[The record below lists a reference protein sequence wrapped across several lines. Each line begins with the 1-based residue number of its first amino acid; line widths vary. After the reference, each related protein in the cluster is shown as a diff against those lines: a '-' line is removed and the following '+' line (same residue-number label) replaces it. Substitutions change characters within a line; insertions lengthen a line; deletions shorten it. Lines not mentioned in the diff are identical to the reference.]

1 MSVSATI
8 ILTAGIS
15 LLLGSAIGIFIQK
28 FIAAKKVSSAEL
40 QAKTILMTAE
50 KEIETKR
57 REAIMEAK
65 DKVYKER
72 HEFEE
77 QNRLRRQELQLL
89 EKRLLQKEETLERR
103 IDSLDRRDQEIQN
116 REEGVKSALDEAQQR
131 QKRLDQLI
139 EEQKQKLEKI
149 SDMTAENAKKLLLE
163 AMTNEARQDG
173 ARLIKNIEEDAKEN
187 AERKAKRIITMAI
200 QRNASD
206 FTVENTIS
214 VVQLPNDEMKGR
226 IIGREGRNIR
236 ALEQATG
243 VDLIVDDTPEAVIIS
258 GFDTVRREIARLA
271 LEKLLADGRIHPARI
286 EDVVSKSKQ
295 EVDQTIK
302 EAGER
307 VMLETGV
314 TGLHPELIR
323 TIGRLRY
330 RTSYGQN
337 VLQHSVEVSHL
348 AAAMAAELKADVH
361 LASRAGLLHD
371 LGKAVDH
378 EIEGGHATIGSDLA
392 TKYNEPQ
399 SVIHCIA
406 AHHGEVEFQS
416 LEAVLVQAADAISAS
431 RPGARR
437 ENIET
442 YIKRLK
448 KLEDI
453 SMSFQGVEKA
463 YAIQAGRELRIIVK
477 ETEIADNEAILLAKD
492 IAKKVEE
499 ELEYPGQIKVTVIRE
514 SRAVEYAK

>member
-1 MSVSATI
+1 MIVTI
-8 ILTAGIS
+8 VLAAFLALAAGVG
-15 LLLGSAIGIFIQK
+15 LGIFIQK
-28 FIAAKKVSSAEL
+28 SNASKKISSAEL
-40 QAKTILMTAE
+40 QAKTILQNAE

-57 REAIMEAK
+57 REAIVEAK

-72 HEFEE
+72 LDLEE
-77 QNRLRRQELQLL
+77 QTKARRQELQIL

-103 IDSLDRRDQEIQN
+103 IDSLDRRDLELQN
-116 REEGVKSALDEAQQR
+116 REDNLKKQKDELGSKQNKLDS
-131 QKRLDQLI
+131 LI
-139 EEQKQKLEKI
+139 EEQKEKLENI
-149 SDMTAENAKKLLLE
+149 SGLTADNAKKLLIE
-163 AMTNEARQDG
+163 TMTNEARHDG
-173 ARLIKNIEEDAKEN
+173 ARLIKNIEEEAKEN
-187 AERKAKRIITMAI
+187 ADRKAKRIITMAI

-286 EDVVSKSKQ
+286 EDVVAKAQQ
-295 EVDQTIK
+295 EVEQMIK

-314 TGLHPELIR
+314 TGLHPEVIR
-323 TIGRLRY
+323 TLGRLRY

-337 VLQHSVEVSHL
+337 VLQHSIEVSLL
-348 AAAMAAELKADVH
+348 AAAMAAELKADLH
-361 LASRAGLLHD
+361 LAARAGLLHD

-378 EIEGGHATIGSDLA
+378 EIEGGHATIGADLA
-392 TKYNEPQ
+392 TKYNEPT
-399 SVIHCIA
+399 SVVHCIA

-437 ENIET
+437 ENVET

-453 SMSFQGVEKA
+453 SMSFGGVEKA
-463 YAIQAGRELRIIVK
+463 YAIQAGRELRILVK
-477 ETEIADNEAILLAKD
+477 ETEISDDDAILLAKD
-492 IAKKVEE
+492 IANKVEE

>member
-1 MSVSATI
+1 MGTTI
-8 ILTAGIS
+8 IVSFLALIVG
-15 LLLGSAIGIFIQK
+15 LLLGFIVHKLTAQK
-28 FIAAKKVSSAEL
+28 NISSAEAE
-40 QAKTILMTAE
+40 AKKILSSAE

-57 REAIMEAK
+57 RELAMEAK
-65 DKVYKER
+65 DKLYKDKQ
-72 HEFEE
+72 EFEE
-77 QNRLRRQELQLL
+77 QTRSRRQELQNM

-103 IDSLDRRDQEIQN
+103 IDSLDRRDQELQGREDKLEKMQRDIQQKQDN
-116 REEGVKSALDEAQQR
+116 LDSI
-131 QKRLDQLI
+131 I
-139 EEQKQKLEKI
+139 EEQKTRLEKI
-149 SDMTAENAKKLLLE
+149 SGMTSENAKKLLIE
-163 AMTNEARQDG
+163 TMTNEARQDG
-173 ARLIKNIEEDAKEN
+173 ARLIKHIEEDAKEN

-206 FTVENTIS
+206 HTIENTVS
-214 VVQLPNDEMKGR
+214 VVQLPNEEMKGR

-258 GFDTVRREIARLA
+258 GFDSVRREVARVA
-271 LEKLLADGRIHPARI
+271 LEKLLTDGRIHPARI
-286 EDVVSKSKQ
+286 EDVVVKAKN
-295 EVDQTIK
+295 EVDLLIK
-302 EAGER
+302 ESGEQA
-307 VMLETGV
+307 MMETGV
-314 TGLHPELIR
+314 TGIHPEIIR
-323 TIGRLRY
+323 TLGRLRF

-337 VLQHSVEVSHL
+337 VLQHSIEVAHL
-348 AAAMAAELKADVH
+348 CAAMAAELRADIN
-361 LASRAGLLHD
+361 LANRAGLLHD

-378 EIEGGHATIGSDLA
+378 EIEGGHAQIGADLA
-392 TKYNEPQ
+392 NKFNEPS
-399 SVIHCIA
+399 SVVHCIS

-453 SMSFQGVEKA
+453 SMSFTGVSKA

-477 ETEIADNEAILLAKD
+477 EDDIKDEDAILLAKD

-514 SRAVEYAK
+514 TRAIEYAK

>member
-1 MSVSATI
+1 MLHSPFFSI
-8 ILTAGIS
+8 
-15 LLLGSAIGIFIQK
+15 LLLILGVFLGFVLYWFISRK
-28 FIAAKKVSSAEL
+28 RLSSAET
-40 QAKTILMTAE
+40 QANTILEEA
-50 KEIETKR
+50 KREIENKR
-57 REAIMEAK
+57 RELAMEAK
-65 DKVYKER
+65 DKLYRDKQ
-72 HEFEE
+72 EFEE
-77 QNRLRRQELQLL
+77 QTRTRRQELQTL

-103 IDSLDRRDQEIQN
+103 LDSLDRREQE
-116 REEGVKSALDEAQQR
+116 LQQR
-131 QKRLDQLI
+131 DDSLNQVQKEVQQKQQKFDALI
-139 EEQKQKLEKI
+139 DEQKAKLEKI
-149 SDMTAENAKKLLLE
+149 SGMTTENAKKLLIE
-163 AMTNEARQDG
+163 TMTNEARQDG
-173 ARLIKNIEEDAKEN
+173 ARLIKQIEEDAKEN

-206 FTVENTIS
+206 FTIENTIS
-214 VVQLPNDEMKGR
+214 VVQLPNEEMKGR

-258 GFDTVRREIARLA
+258 GFDIVRREVARVS

-286 EDVVSKSKQ
+286 EDVVAKAKS
-295 EVDQTIK
+295 EVELLIK
-302 EAGER
+302 ESGEQA
-307 VMLETGV
+307 MLETSV
-314 TGLHPELIR
+314 TGLHPEIIR
-323 TIGRLRY
+323 TLGRLRF

-337 VLQHSVEVSHL
+337 VLQHSIEVAHL
-348 AAAMAAELKADVH
+348 AAAMAAELRTDIN
-361 LASRAGLLHD
+361 LAKRAGLLHD

-378 EIEGGHATIGSDLA
+378 EIEGGHAQIGADLA
-392 TKYNEPQ
+392 TKYSEPP
-399 SVIHCIA
+399 SVVHCIA
-406 AHHGEVEFQS
+406 AHHGEIEFQS

-453 SMSFQGVEKA
+453 SLSFTGVSKA
-463 YAIQAGRELRIIVK
+463 YAIQAGRELRILVK
-477 ETEIADNEAILLAKD
+477 EDSINDQDAILLAKD

-514 SRAVEYAK
+514 TRAVEYAK

>member
-1 MSVSATI
+1 MGTI
-8 ILTAGIS
+8 ILFTFLS
-15 LLLGSAIGIFIQK
+15 LIIGLLIGFFVHK
-28 FIAAKKVSSAEL
+28 LTSNKKISSAEAEAEKL
-40 QAKTILMTAE
+40 IKTAE

-57 REAIMEAK
+57 RELAMEAK
-65 DKVYKER
+65 DKLYKDK

-77 QNRLRRQELQLL
+77 QTRSRRQELQNM

-103 IDSLDRRDQEIQN
+103 IDSLDRRDQEFQG
-116 REEGVKSALDEAQQR
+116 REDNLGKMQKEAQQK
-131 QKRLDQLI
+131 QNDLDAVI
-139 EEQKQKLEKI
+139 NEQKDRLEKI
-149 SDMTAENAKKLLLE
+149 SGMTSENAKKLLIE
-163 AMTNEARQDG
+163 TMSNEARQDG
-173 ARLIKNIEEDAKEN
+173 ARLIKHIEEDAKEN

-200 QRNASD
+200 QRNASEH
-206 FTVENTIS
+206 TIENTVS

-258 GFDTVRREIARLA
+258 GFDIVRREIARVA
-271 LEKLLADGRIHPARI
+271 LEKLLTDGRIHPARI
-286 EDVVSKSKQ
+286 EDVVAKAKT
-295 EVDQTIK
+295 EVDLIIK
-302 EAGER
+302 ESGEQA
-307 VMLETGV
+307 MMDTGV
-314 TGLHPELIR
+314 TGIHPEVIR
-323 TIGRLRY
+323 TLGRLRF

-337 VLQHSVEVSHL
+337 VLQHSIEVAHL
-348 AAAMAAELKADVH
+348 AAAMAAELRADIN
-361 LASRAGLLHD
+361 LANRAGLLHD
-371 LGKAVDH
+371 LGKAIDH
-378 EIEGGHATIGSDLA
+378 EVEGGHAQIGSDLA
-392 TKYNEPQ
+392 NKYNEPS
-399 SVIHCIA
+399 SVVHCIS

-453 SMSFQGVEKA
+453 SMSFTGVSKA

-477 ETEIADNEAILLAKD
+477 EDDISDENAILLAKD

-514 SRAVEYAK
+514 TRAVEYAK

>member
-1 MSVSATI
+1 MLSTILLISIAT
-8 ILTAGIS
+8 LAVGVFV
-15 LLLGSAIGIFIQK
+15 GFFIN
-28 FIAAKKVSSAEL
+28 KVSSSKKVTSAEQ
-40 QAKTILMTAE
+40 QAQTILNNAQ

-65 DKVYKER
+65 DKAYKER

-77 QNRLRRQELQLL
+77 QTRARRQELQSQ
-89 EKRLLQKEETLERR
+89 EKRLLQKEETLDRR
-103 IDSLDRRDQEIQN
+103 IDSLDRRDTEIQN
-116 REEGVKSALDEAQQR
+116 REDALKKTQNE
-131 QKRLDQLI
+131 LG
-139 EEQKQKLEKI
+139 QKQSKLDGIIDDQKKKLENI
-149 SDMTAENAKKLLLE
+149 SGMTADNAKKLLIE
-163 AMTNEARQDG
+163 TMTNEARHDG
-173 ARLIKNIEEDAKEN
+173 ARLIKQIEDEAKEN
-187 AERKAKRIITMAI
+187 AERKAKRIVTMAI

-206 FTVENTIS
+206 FTIENTIS

-286 EDVVSKSKQ
+286 EDVVTKAQ
-295 EVDQTIK
+295 EEVEQMMK

-314 TGLHPELIR
+314 TGLHPEIIR

-337 VLQHSVEVSHL
+337 VLQHSVEVAFL
-348 AAAMAAELKADVH
+348 AAAMAAELKADTN
-361 LASRAGLLHD
+361 LAARAGLLHD
-371 LGKAVDH
+371 LGKAIDH
-378 EIEGGHATIGSDLA
+378 EVEGGHATIGADLA
-392 TKYNEPQ
+392 TKYNEPT
-399 SVIHCIA
+399 SVVHCIA

-453 SMSFQGVEKA
+453 SLSFEGVEKA
-463 YAIQAGRELRIIVK
+463 YAIQAGRELRILVK
-477 ETEIADNEAILLAKD
+477 ENDISDEAAILLAKD
-492 IAKKVEE
+492 ISKKVEE

-514 SRAVEYAK
+514 TRAVEYAK